1 MTLVLEGLRVLDLSR
16 GVAGPMAT
24 MLLADHGADVVRI
37 ERPGADPLREQLG
50 HHVWN
55 RGKRSAVLDLRQ
67 PADLEALLALADRA
81 DVLIEDNRPGVTTR
95 LGIDY
100 GTLAARNPRLIYCSI
115 TGYGRDNPYA
125 DRPGWDALVAART
138 GLQWEQ
144 RGRFGGSAPHLSGK
158 PPLFPELEV
167 AQERLQGAPREGP
180 LFPASRFPSLG
191 AAYAATTGISAA
203 LRAREVTGRGQWV
216 ETSLL
221 QGALASGV
229 LAFAMAEKLE
239 TPMFMSWVGDSRSPK
254 GLFEC
259 SDGRWIHA
267 WPPNPRFILSAGAGE
282 RLDATPDLTVRQDP
296 ERIGLGVEEIFVLD
310 HYWEPMAQTVRK
322 FSSDAWTEAGAVAQV
337 CIQKVRSPEEALV
350 DPLLIA
356 DGVVTEL
363 DDPELGPIRGAG
375 ILYKLERSPGRIRG
389 PAPTKGQHTDAIR
402 AEAAAGRNAS
412 PASPAT
418 AGGAKTKAA
427 RPGAPGSQAPGSR
440 TTGSLAKGP
449 LDGITVL
456 DFGLAV
462 AGPYAGQVLS
472 DLGARVIKVN
482 ALHDWYWHSSQIAMA
497 CNRGKES
504 IAIDL
509 KKPGAR
515 AVVDRLL
522 ASADVVMHNMRYPA
536 AIKLGIDYDAL
547 KERFPRIVYCH
558 TRGFERGP
566 RLELP
571 GNDQTGACLAGVEW
585 EDGGCAR
592 GGRPIWSLTNMGD
605 TGNGFLAAIAI
616 CQALYERE
624 KTGRGQF
631 CETAIVNAQMFNT
644 SHAAAR
650 PDGRAIE
657 RPLLDAM
664 QTGFS
669 AGVRIYPTRDEW
681 LCLSL
686 VTDAHWTAL
695 ARALDLRELAPG
707 GRHASAADRAAHDDE
722 VAKLLE
728 HRFGTDTAERLF
740 AKLDAAGVPCEVSAE
755 DASIRL
761 WNTQALVDA
770 RYVARYRHRQIG
782 ELGQPGL
789 ACQFSETP
797 AHVQGPPMIVGEHTR
812 TILAGLGYS
821 EAEADAL
828 FEAGV
833 VGDETV
839 NPTLAKAGT
848 KPVASP
854 WEKK

>member
-1 MTLVLEGLRVLDLSR
+1 MSLVLDGIQILELSN
-16 GVAGPMAT
+16 GIAGPMAT
-24 MLLADHGADVVRI
+24 MLLADHGARVTRI
-37 ERPGADPLREQLG
+37 ERPGADPLRDQLG
-50 HHVWN
+50 HHAWN
-55 RGKRSAVLDLRQ
+55 RGKRSAVLDLKNG
-67 PADLEALLALADRA
+67 ADKQTFLALAATA
-81 DVLIEDNRPGVTTR
+81 DVLVEGHAPGVTKK

-100 GTLAARNPRLIYCSI
+100 ATLSALNPRLIYCSI
-115 TGYGRDNPYA
+115 TGYGRDNPYS
-125 DRPGWDALVAART
+125 DRPGYDALVAARS

-158 PPLFPELEV
+158 PPLFPDLEV

-191 AAYAATTGISAA
+191 AAYAAATAISAA
-203 LRAREVTGRGQWV
+203 LRAREITGRGQWV

-229 LAFAMAEKLE
+229 LAFAMAEKLD

-259 SDGRWIHA
+259 RDGRWIHA

-282 RLDATPDLTVRQDP
+282 TMNATPDLTVREDP

-322 FSSDAWTEAGAVAQV
+322 FTADEWTEAGAIAQV
-337 CIQKVRSPEEALV
+337 CIQKVRSPEEALA
-350 DPLLIA
+350 DPLLVA
-356 DGVVTEL
+356 DDVVTEL
-363 DDPELGPIRGAG
+363 EDPELGSIRAAG
-375 ILYKLERSPGRIRG
+375 VLYKLEHSRGEIRG
-389 PAPTKGQHTDAIR
+389 PAPRLGAHTSEVK
-402 AEAAAGRNAS
+402 AEAAAASGRAAGAATGAASHRAS
-412 PASPAT
+412 PA
-418 AGGAKTKAA
+418 GTK
-427 RPGAPGSQAPGSR
+427 P
-440 TTGSLAKGP
+440 LAKGP

-462 AGPYAGQVLS
+462 AGPYAGQLLS

-497 CNRGKES
+497 CNRGKQS

-515 AVVDRLL
+515 EVIDRLL
-522 ASADVVMHNMRYPA
+522 ASADVVMHNMRYRA
-536 AIKLGIDYDAL
+536 AIKLGIDYESL
-547 KERFPRIVYCH
+547 KDRFPRIVYCH

-644 SHAAAR
+644 SHAVAR
-650 PDGRAIE
+650 SDGSPIE
-657 RPLLDAM
+657 RPRLDAM

-681 LCLSL
+681 ICLSL
-686 VTDAHWTAL
+686 MKDAHWASL
-695 ARALDLRELAPG
+695 ARALELPELAPG
-707 GRHASAADRAAHDDE
+707 GRYGTATARSENDDE

-728 HRFGTDTAERLF
+728 HRFSTAPAETLF
-740 AKLDAAGVPCEVSAE
+740 AKLDAAGVPCEVAAE
-755 DASIRL
+755 NANIRL
-761 WNTQALVDA
+761 WSQPRFIEDQF
-770 RYVARYRHRQIG
+770 VAKYHHRTIG
-782 ELGQPGL
+782 EMGQPGL
-789 ACQFSETP
+789 AFQFSDTP
-797 AHVQGPPMIVGEHTR
+797 TRVQSGPMMVGEHSR
-812 TILAGLGYS
+812 AILASLGYDGT
-821 EAEADAL
+821 EADAL
-828 FEAGV
+828 FAAGV

>member
-1 MTLVLEGLRVLDLSR
+1 MSLVLDGIQVLELST
-16 GVAGPMAT
+16 GISGPMAT
-24 MLLADHGADVVRI
+24 MLLSDHGACVTRI
-37 ERPGADPLREQLG
+37 ERPGEDPLRNQLG
-50 HHVWN
+50 HHAWN
-55 RGKRSAVLDLRQ
+55 RGKRSAVLDLKNAEDKR
-67 PADLEALLALADRA
+67 AFLALAATA
-81 DVLIEDNRPGVTTR
+81 DVLVESHAPGVTKR

-100 GTLAARNPRLIYCSI
+100 ETLSATNPRLIYCSI
-115 TGYGRDNPYA
+115 TGYGRNNPYS
-125 DRPGWDALVAART
+125 DRPGYDALVAARS

-158 PPLFPELEV
+158 PPLFPDLEV

-191 AAYAATTGISAA
+191 AAYAAATGISAA
-203 LRAREVTGRGQWV
+203 LRARELTGRGQWV

-229 LAFAMAEKLE
+229 LAFAMAEKLD

-259 SDGRWIHA
+259 RDGRWIHA
-267 WPPNPRFILSAGAGE
+267 WPPNPRFILSAGAGD
-282 RLDATPDLTVRQDP
+282 RMNATPDLTSRDDP

-310 HYWEPMAQTVRK
+310 HYWEPMAKTARK
-322 FSSDAWTEAGAVAQV
+322 FSADEWTEAGAIAQI
-337 CIQKVRSPEEALV
+337 CIQKVRSPEEALS
-350 DPLLIA
+350 DPLLVA
-356 DGVVTEL
+356 DDVVTEL
-363 DDPELGPIRGAG
+363 DDPELGKIRAAG
-375 ILYKLERSPGRIRG
+375 ILYKLERSAGAIRG
-389 PAPTKGQHTDAIR
+389 AAPRIGQHTAEVK
-402 AEAAAGRNAS
+402 AEAAAAAQRS
-412 PASPAT
+412 PAVDRASANVCAAPA
-418 AGGAKTKAA
+418 GAA
-427 RPGAPGSQAPGSR
+427 R
-440 TTGSLAKGP
+440 LAKGP

-462 AGPYAGQVLS
+462 AGPYAGQILS
-472 DLGARVIKVN
+472 DLGARVIKIN

-497 CNRGKES
+497 CNRGKQS
-504 IAIDL
+504 IAVDL
-509 KKPGAR
+509 KKPGSK
-515 AVVDRLL
+515 AVIDRLL
-522 ASADVVMHNMRYPA
+522 ASADVVLHNMRYRA
-536 AIKLGIDYDAL
+536 AIKLGIDYESL
-547 KERFPRIVYCH
+547 KDRFPRIVYCH

-631 CETAIVNAQMFNT
+631 CETAIINAQMFNT
-644 SHAAAR
+644 SHAVAK
-650 PDGRAIE
+650 PDGSAIE

-686 VTDAHWTAL
+686 VKDGHWLAL
-695 ARALDLRELAPG
+695 ARALELPELAAG
-707 GRHASAADRAAHDDE
+707 GRYATAVARAENDDD

-728 HRFGTDTAERLF
+728 HRFATGSAKSFFD
-740 AKLDAAGVPCEVSAE
+740 KLDAAGVPCEIAAE
-755 DASIRL
+755 NANIEL
-761 WNTQALVDA
+761 WSQAQFIEDQF
-770 RYVARYRHRQIG
+770 VAKYQHRTIG
-782 ELGQPGL
+782 EMGQPGL
-789 ACQFSETP
+789 AFQFSETP
-797 AHVQGPPMIVGEHTR
+797 TRVQSGPMMVGEHTR
-812 TILAGLGYS
+812 EILASLGYS
-821 EAEADAL
+821 EAEAKGL

-839 NPTLAKAGT
+839 NPSLAKAGT
-848 KPVASP
+848 IPVASP

>member
-1 MTLVLEGLRVLDLSR
+1 MTLVLDGLRVLDLTR
-16 GVAGPMAT
+16 GIAGPMAT

-37 ERPGADPLREQLG
+37 ERPGDDPLRRQLG

-55 RGKRSAVLDLRQ
+55 RGKRSAVLDLRT
-67 PADLEALLALADRA
+67 PADRETFLALAERA
-81 DVLIEDNRPGVTTR
+81 DVLIEDNRPGVTAK
-95 LGIDY
+95 LGIDWA
-100 GTLAARNPRLIYCSI
+100 TLSARNPRLVYCSI

-125 DRPGWDALVAART
+125 DRPGWDALVAARS

-158 PPLFPELEV
+158 PPLYPELEV

-191 AAYAATTGISAA
+191 AAYAAALGISAA

-229 LAFAMAEKLE
+229 LAFAMAEKLD

-267 WPPNPRFILSAGAGE
+267 WPPNPRFILSAGAGD
-282 RLDATPDLTVRQDP
+282 RLDATPDLSVRQDP

-310 HYWEPMAQTVRK
+310 HYWEPMAETVRK
-322 FSSDAWTEAGAVAQV
+322 FTADAWTEAGAIAQV

-350 DPLLIA
+350 DPLLVA
-356 DGVVTEL
+356 DDVVTEL
-363 DDPELGPIRGAG
+363 DDPELGRIRAAG

-389 PAPTKGQHTDAIR
+389 PAPTRGQHTDAIR
-402 AEAAAGRNAS
+402 AEAAAAS
-412 PASPAT
+412 AAT
-418 AGGAKTKAA
+418 SAA
-427 RPGAPGSQAPGSR
+427 GAPRAGSVATPAGRSAQP
-440 TTGSLAKGP
+440 LAKGP

-497 CNRGKES
+497 CNRGKQS

-509 KKPGAR
+509 KKPGAK
-515 AVVDRLL
+515 AVVERLL
-522 ASADVVMHNMRYPA
+522 ASADVLMHNMRYPA

-547 KERFPRIVYCH
+547 KERFPRLVYCH

-650 PDGRAIE
+650 PDGSAIE

-686 VTDAHWTAL
+686 VTDAHWAAL
-695 ARALDLRELAPG
+695 AQALELPELAPG
-707 GRHASAADRAAHDDE
+707 GRYASAAERTAHDDE

-728 HRFGTDTAERLF
+728 HRFGTATAESLF
-740 AKLDAAGVPCEVSAE
+740 ARLDAAGVPCEISSE

-761 WNTQALVDA
+761 WNTRAFVDDGF
-770 RYVARYRHRQIG
+770 VAKYRHRLIG

-789 ACQFSETP
+789 ACQLSETP
-797 AHVQGPPMIVGEHTR
+797 ARVQGPPMIVGEHTR
-812 TILAGLGYS
+812 AILAGLGYAQ
-821 EAEADAL
+821 AEVDAL

-848 KPVASP
+848 APVASP

>member
-1 MTLVLEGLRVLDLSR
+1 MSLVLDGIRVLDLST
-16 GVAGPMAT
+16 GIAGPMAT
-24 MLLADHGADVVRI
+24 MLLADHGADVTRI
-37 ERPGADPLREQLG
+37 ERPGEEPLREQLG
-50 HHVWN
+50 HHAWN
-55 RGKRSAVLDLRQ
+55 RGKRSAVLDLKNAEDKR
-67 PADLEALLALADRA
+67 AFLALAATA
-81 DVLIEDNRPGVTTR
+81 DVLVESNAPGATKR
-95 LGIDY
+95 LGIDFA
-100 GTLAARNPRLIYCSI
+100 TLSAANPRLIYCSI

-125 DRPGWDALVAART
+125 DRPGYDALVAARS

-158 PPLFPELEV
+158 PPLFPDLEV

-191 AAYAATTGISAA
+191 AAYAAATGISAA

-229 LAFAMAEKLE
+229 LAFAMAEKLD

-259 SDGRWIHA
+259 RDGRWIHA
-267 WPPNPRFILSAGAGE
+267 WPPNPRFILSAGAG
-282 RLDATPDLTVRQDP
+282 DKMNATPDLTSRDDP

-310 HYWEPMAQTVRK
+310 HYWQPMAETVRK
-322 FSSDAWTEAGAVAQV
+322 FTADEWTEAGAIAGI
-337 CIQKVRSPEEALV
+337 CIQKVRSPEEALA
-350 DPLLIA
+350 DPLLVA
-356 DGVVTEL
+356 DDVVTEL
-363 DDPELGPIRGAG
+363 DDPELGKIRAAG
-375 ILYKLERSPGRIRG
+375 ILYKLERSAGAIRSA
-389 PAPTKGQHTDAIR
+389 APRLGQHTAEVK
-402 AEAAAGRNAS
+402 AEAAGRANATRAAV
-412 PASPAT
+412 PASHAGSKPGT
-418 AGGAKTKAA
+418 AK
-427 RPGAPGSQAPGSR
+427 
-440 TTGSLAKGP
+440 LAKGP

-462 AGPYAGQVLS
+462 AGPYAGQILS

-497 CNRGKES
+497 CNRGKQS

-509 KKPGAR
+509 KKPGAA
-515 AVVDRLL
+515 AVIERLL
-522 ASADVVMHNMRYPA
+522 ASADVVMHNMRYRA

-624 KTGRGQF
+624 KSGRGQF
-631 CETAIVNAQMFNT
+631 CETAIINAQMFNT
-644 SHAAAR
+644 SHAVAR
-650 PDGRAIE
+650 PDGTPIE

-681 LCLSL
+681 LCVSL
-686 VTDAHWTAL
+686 VKDSHWYSL
-695 ARALDLRELAPG
+695 ARALDLPELAPG
-707 GRHASAADRAAHDDE
+707 GRYATAAARAANDYVSRCSRNLCD
-722 VAKLLE
+722 
-728 HRFGTDTAERLF
+728 HRINIIPYDVL
-740 AKLDAAGVPCEVSAE
+740 
-755 DASIRL
+755 
-761 WNTQALVDA
+761 
-770 RYVARYRHRQIG
+770 
-782 ELGQPGL
+782 
-789 ACQFSETP
+789 
-797 AHVQGPPMIVGEHTR
+797 
-812 TILAGLGYS
+812 TI
-821 EAEADAL
+821 
-828 FEAGV
+828 
-833 VGDETV
+833 
-839 NPTLAKAGT
+839 P
-848 KPVASP
+848 
-854 WEKK
+854 

>member
-1 MTLVLEGLRVLDLSR
+1 MALVLDGIRVLDLTS
-16 GVAGPMAT
+16 GIAGPMTT
-24 MLLADHGADVVRI
+24 MLLADHGADVTRI
-37 ERPGADPLREQLG
+37 ERPGDDPLRAQLG
-50 HHVWN
+50 NHVWN
-55 RGKRSAVLDLRQ
+55 RGKRSAALDLKNA
-67 PADLEALLALADRA
+67 ADKQAFLALAAGA
-81 DVLIEDNRPGVTTR
+81 DVLIESFAPGTTKR
-95 LGIDY
+95 LGIDWA
-100 GTLAARNPRLIYCSI
+100 TLAAANPRLVYCSI
-115 TGYGRDNPYA
+115 TGYGRDNPYSA
-125 DRPGWDALVAART
+125 RPGYDALVAARS

-158 PPLFPELEV
+158 PPLFPDLEV

-180 LFPASRFPSLG
+180 LFPSSRFPSLG
-191 AAYAATTGISAA
+191 AAYAATTAISAA
-203 LRAREVTGRGQWV
+203 LRAREITGRGQWV

-221 QGALASGV
+221 QGALAAGV
-229 LAFAMAEKLE
+229 LAFAMAEKLD

-259 SDGRWIHA
+259 KDGRWIHA
-267 WPPNPRFILSAGAGE
+267 WPPNPRFILSAGAGDT
-282 RLDATPDLTVRQDP
+282 LNATPDLTVRQDP

-310 HYWEPMAQTVRK
+310 HYWEPMAETVRK
-322 FSSDAWTEAGAVAQV
+322 FTADEWTAAGAIAGV
-337 CIQKVRSPEEALV
+337 CIQKIRSPEEALA
-350 DPLLIA
+350 DPLLVA
-356 DGVVTEL
+356 DDVVTEL
-363 DDPELGPIRGAG
+363 DDPELGRIRGAG
-375 ILYKLERSPGRIRG
+375 ILYKLERSPGLVRG
-389 PAPTKGQHTDAIR
+389 PAPKKGQHTAAVK
-402 AEAAAGRNAS
+402 AEAAAA
-412 PASPAT
+412 PAKPAATT
-418 AGGAKTKAA
+418 APAAATPKGAAPA
-427 RPGAPGSQAPGSR
+427 RPAGAPPAR
-440 TTGSLAKGP
+440 LAKGP

-462 AGPYAGQVLS
+462 AGPYAGQILS

-497 CNRGKES
+497 CNRGKQS
-504 IAIDL
+504 IAVDL
-509 KKPGAR
+509 KKPGAA
-515 AVVDRLL
+515 AVIDRLL
-522 ASADVVMHNMRYPA
+522 ASADVVMHNMRYRA
-536 AIKLGIDYDAL
+536 AIKLGIDYASL

-585 EDGGCAR
+585 EDGGCGR

-650 PDGRAIE
+650 ADGTRIE

-686 VTDAHWTAL
+686 VKDAHWHAL
-695 ARALDLRELAPG
+695 AKALALPELAAG
-707 GRHASAADRAAHDDE
+707 GRYATAAARAANDDD

-728 HRFGTDTAERLF
+728 HAFATGSAATWF
-740 AKLDAAGVPCEVSAE
+740 AKLDAAGVPCEIAAE
-755 DASIRL
+755 NANIAL
-761 WNTQALVDA
+761 WSQPEFIADQF
-770 RYVARYRHRQIG
+770 VAKYQHRVIG
-782 ELGQPGL
+782 EMGQPGL
-789 ACQFSETP
+789 AFQFSDTP
-797 AHVQGPPMIVGEHTR
+797 TRVQSAPMMVGEHTR
-812 TILAGLGYS
+812 EILASLGYS
-821 EAEADAL
+821 EAEANAL
-828 FEAGV
+828 FEAGI

-839 NPTLAKAGT
+839 NPTLAKAGA

>member
-1 MTLVLEGLRVLDLSR
+1 MALVLDGIRVLDLSS
-16 GVAGPMAT
+16 GIAGPMTT
-24 MLLADHGADVVRI
+24 MLLADHGADVTRI
-37 ERPGADPLREQLG
+37 ERPGDDPLRAQLG
-50 HHVWN
+50 QHVWN
-55 RGKRSAVLDLRQ
+55 RGKRSAVLDLKNA
-67 PADLEALLALADRA
+67 ADKQSFLALVATA
-81 DVLIEDNRPGVTTR
+81 DVLLESHAPGVTQR

-100 GTLAARNPRLIYCSI
+100 ETLSAINPRLVYCSI
-115 TGYGRDNPYA
+115 TGYGRDNPYST
-125 DRPGWDALVAART
+125 RPGYDALVAART

-144 RGRFGGSAPHLSGK
+144 RGRFGGSAPHLSGQ
-158 PPLFPELEV
+158 PPLFPDLEV
-167 AQERLQGAPREGP
+167 APERLQGAPREGP

-191 AAYAATTGISAA
+191 AAYAATTAISAA

-221 QGALASGV
+221 QGALAAGV
-229 LAFAMAEKLE
+229 LAFAMAEKLD

-259 SDGRWIHA
+259 KDGRWIHA
-267 WPPNPRFILSAGAGE
+267 WPPNPRFILSAGAGDT
-282 RLDATPDLTVRQDP
+282 LNATPDLTVRQDP

-310 HYWEPMAQTVRK
+310 HYWEPMAQTVKK
-322 FSSDAWTEAGAVAQV
+322 FTADEWTAAGAIAQV

-350 DPLLIA
+350 DPLLMA
-356 DGVVTEL
+356 DDVVTEL
-363 DDPELGPIRGAG
+363 ADPELGPIRGAG
-375 ILYKLERSPGRIRG
+375 ILYKLERSPGAIRG
-389 PAPTKGQHTDAIR
+389 PAPKKGAHTAEVKS
-402 AEAAAGRNAS
+402 EAARAGSA
-412 PASPAT
+412 
-418 AGGAKTKAA
+418 TKAA
-427 RPGAPGSQAPGSR
+427 SAVGAAASTRGASKP
-440 TTGSLAKGP
+440 LAKGP

-462 AGPYAGQVLS
+462 AGPYAGQILS

-497 CNRGKES
+497 CNRGKQS

-509 KKPGAR
+509 KKPGSK
-515 AVVDRLL
+515 AVIERLL
-522 ASADVVMHNMRYPA
+522 GSADVVMHNMRYRA
-536 AIKLGIDYDAL
+536 AIKLGIDYESL
-547 KERFPRIVYCH
+547 KDRFPRIVYCH

-644 SHAAAR
+644 SYAAAR
-650 PDGRAIE
+650 PDGSRIE

-669 AGVRIYPTRDEW
+669 AGVRLYPTRDEW

-686 VTDAHWTAL
+686 VTDAHWHAL
-695 ARALDLRELAPG
+695 AKAMGLPELASG
-707 GRHASAADRAAHDDE
+707 GRYATAAARAGADE
-722 VAKLLE
+722 DVAKLLE
-728 HRFGTDTAERLF
+728 HRFATEPAAALF
-740 AKLDAAGVPCEVSAE
+740 AKLDAAGVPCEISGE
-755 DASIRL
+755 NASRELWRTPQLIR
-761 WNTQALVDA
+761 DG
-770 RYVARYRHRQIG
+770 YVAKYQHRIIG
-782 ELGQPGL
+782 EMGQPGL
-789 ACQFSETP
+789 AFHFSDTP
-797 AHVQGPPMIVGEHTR
+797 SAVQGPPMMVGEHSR
-812 TILAGLGYS
+812 EILASLGYS
-821 EAEADAL
+821 EAEAGAL

-839 NPTLAKAGT
+839 NPTLAKTGA

>member
-1 MTLVLEGLRVLDLSR
+1 MSLVLDGIRVLDLST
-16 GVAGPMAT
+16 GIAGPMAT
-24 MLLADHGADVVRI
+24 MLLADHGADVTRI
-37 ERPGADPLREQLG
+37 ERPGEEPLREQLG
-50 HHVWN
+50 HHAWN
-55 RGKRSAVLDLRQ
+55 RGKRSAVLDLKNAEDKR
-67 PADLEALLALADRA
+67 AFLALAATA
-81 DVLIEDNRPGVTTR
+81 DVLVESNAPGVTKR

-100 GTLAARNPRLIYCSI
+100 ATLSAANPRLIYCSI

-125 DRPGWDALVAART
+125 GRPGYDALVAARS

-158 PPLFPELEV
+158 PPLFPDLEV

-191 AAYAATTGISAA
+191 AAYAAATGISAA

-229 LAFAMAEKLE
+229 LAFAMAEKLD

-259 SDGRWIHA
+259 RDGRWIHA
-267 WPPNPRFILSAGAGE
+267 WPPNPRFILSAGAG
-282 RLDATPDLTVRQDP
+282 DKMNATPDLTSRDDP

-310 HYWEPMAQTVRK
+310 HYWQPMAETVRK
-322 FSSDAWTEAGAVAQV
+322 FTADEWTEAGAIAGI
-337 CIQKVRSPEEALV
+337 CIQKVRSPEEALA
-350 DPLLIA
+350 DPLLVA
-356 DGVVTEL
+356 DDVVTEL
-363 DDPELGPIRGAG
+363 DDPELGKIRAAG
-375 ILYKLERSPGRIRG
+375 ILYKLERSAGAIRSA
-389 PAPTKGQHTDAIR
+389 APRLGQHTAEVK
-402 AEAAAGRNAS
+402 AEAAGRANAAREAV
-412 PASPAT
+412 PASH
-418 AGGAKTKAA
+418 AGSE
-427 RPGAPGSQAPGSR
+427 PGSAK
-440 TTGSLAKGP
+440 LAKGP

-462 AGPYAGQVLS
+462 AGPYAGQILS

-497 CNRGKES
+497 CNRGKQS

-509 KKPGAR
+509 KKPGAA
-515 AVVDRLL
+515 AVIERLL
-522 ASADVVMHNMRYPA
+522 ASADVVMHNMRYRA

-624 KTGRGQF
+624 KSGRGQF
-631 CETAIVNAQMFNT
+631 CETAIINAQIFNT
-644 SHAAAR
+644 SHAVAR
-650 PDGRAIE
+650 PDGTPIE

-686 VTDAHWTAL
+686 VKDSHWHAL
-695 ARALDLRELAPG
+695 ARALDLPELAPG
-707 GRHASAADRAAHDDE
+707 GRYATAEARAASDDD

-728 HRFGTDTAERLF
+728 HHFGTGTAKSAFE
-740 AKLDAAGVPCEVSAE
+740 KLDAEGVPCEIAAE
-755 DASIRL
+755 DANIEL
-761 WNTQALVDA
+761 WSQPKFIEDQF
-770 RYVARYRHRQIG
+770 VAKYQHRVIG
-782 ELGQPGL
+782 EMGQPGL
-789 ACQFSETP
+789 AFQFSDTP
-797 AHVQGPPMIVGEHTR
+797 TRVQSAPMMVGEHSR
-812 TILAGLGYS
+812 EILASLGYS
-821 EAEADAL
+821 EAEANAL

-839 NPTLAKAGT
+839 NPSLAKAGM
-848 KPVASP
+848 KPVKSP